1 MLALHPIVVDAVF
14 GAVEAIIPPA
24 PPDTHPLR
32 CHRRRVPDRICF
44 EGMLV
49 RLVTGCSWDVAARI
63 CHIGET
69 TLRRRRDEWTRA
81 GVFGRIAKEALE
93 AYDKAVG
100 LDLSEVAIDGSQ
112 HKAPSGGE
120 GTGKSP
126 TDRGKL
132 GWKWSLATDANGI
145 PIAWAPEAANR
156 HDSQLLEETL
166 GILDDRG
173 YEVEL
178 ESLHLDRGYD
188 FPFIR
193 ELLEESGIEAM
204 IPLRR
209 KAKSHA
215 RKSKVTVSLGDRWPV
230 ERANSWLTN
239 FGLLRRNTDRKLIHR
254 EAALDLAV
262 ALILTTKLVKW
273 RKRYGPVFAAA

>member
-1 MLALHPIVVDAVF
+1 
-14 GAVEAIIPPA
+14 
-24 PPDTHPLR
+24 
-32 CHRRRVPDRICF
+32 
-44 EGMLV
+44 
-49 RLVTGCSWDVAARI
+49 
-63 CHIGET
+63 
-69 TLRRRRDEWTRA
+69 
-81 GVFGRIAKEALE
+81 
-93 AYDKAVG
+93 
-100 LDLSEVAIDGSQ
+100 VAIDGSQ

-145 PIAWAPEAANR
+145 PLAWAPGAANR

-166 GILDDRG
+166 SILDAHG

-188 FPFIR
+188 YPFIR
-193 ELLEESGIEAM
+193 EMLTESGIEAV

-209 KAKSHA
+209 KPKTRSC
-215 RKSKVTVSLGDRWPV
+215 KTKVTVSLGDRWPV
-230 ERANSWLTN
+230 ERANSWLSN

-262 ALILTTKLVKW
+262 TMILTTKLVKW
-273 RKRYGPVFAAA
+273 RKRYGAVFAAA